1 MSAPTFSLAAI
12 TVLATAL
19 LTGWTLPPHTT
30 AATPAAPRPVAC
42 EAGVPADYL
51 LYHALV
57 SPHAALTPPRSD
69 ASRCTPSSRR
79 VHT

>member
-1 MSAPTFSLAAI
+1 MSAPTSILAAI
-12 TVLATAL
+12 AVLATAL
-19 LTGWTLPPHTT
+19 LTGWTRPSP
-30 AATPAAPRPVAC
+30 TPAVPRPVAC
-42 EAGVPADYL
+42 EAGAPSVPADYL

-69 ASRCTPSSRR
+69 ASHCALSSRR

>member
-1 MSAPTFSLAAI
+1 MSAPTSILAAI
-12 TVLATAL
+12 AVLATAL
-19 LTGWTLPPHTT
+19 LTGWTRPSP
-30 AATPAAPRPVAC
+30 TPAVPRPVAC